1 MPRNSCYQFF
11 LSSLFFVTFYST
23 FFLQVEDEK
32 LSMSEKNDVDTEAM
46 QERNDEP
53 AADINQTE
61 QCQEEINADEVL
73 QLETEENSID
83 KIEETASHEETET
96 SSTAAT
102 EAVTINEDSTD
113 KVSKSA
119 VINYF
124 GVIYSISKVI
134 FIFPCRL
141 AELMEHRLTEISRPL
156 LTLEGILMFH
166 W

>member
-1 MPRNSCYQFF
+1 
-11 LSSLFFVTFYST
+11 VKFYSI
-23 FFLQVEDEK
+23 FSCNQVEDEK

-46 QERNDEP
+46 QENNVES

-61 QCQEEINADEVL
+61 QCQEEINADDVL
-73 QLETEENSID
+73 QLETEENSFD

-102 EAVTINEDSTD
+102 EAVSINEDITD

-124 GVIYSISKVI
+124 GVI
-134 FIFPCRL
+134 
-141 AELMEHRLTEISRPL
+141 
-156 LTLEGILMFH
+156 
-166 W
+166 